1 MRDRERNDI
10 GPSTSAEA
18 DNRIQE
24 KLDQY
29 LADTFPCSDP
39 LPQPLFA
46 ESFSSSHG
54 SP

>member
-1 MRDRERNDI
+1 MCDKEENDKEP
-10 GPSTSAEA
+10 GTRPEA

-39 LPQPLFA
+39 LPQPLLA
-46 ESFSSSHG
+46 ESFSCSQG
-54 SP
+54 